1 MTDAPAS
8 LLDRFRLD
16 GKVALVTGASR
27 GIGRAT
33 ALGLADAG
41 ADVVIASRTAA
52 DLDAVVEEVAARGRR
67 AVPVAMDV
75 MELDRLGSLVDTATE
90 QLGGLDILVNNAGGS
105 FPKPLLDTSAR
116 SFEVAF
122 TFNVTTAFELT
133 KAAVP
138 AILERGGG
146 SVVNISS
153 AAGRLADRGFA
164 AYGTAKGALSHLTR
178 LLAADLCPHIRVN
191 GIAVGSVE
199 TDAIATVLDDG
210 LRSRMEAATPL
221 RRLGSPEDIAACVLY
236 LTSPA
241 GSYLTGKL
249 LEVDGGITHPTLG
262 LDLPDYEPPGG

>member
-1 MTDAPAS
+1 MTDSPTN

-16 GKVALVTGASR
+16 GRVALVTGASR

-41 ADVVIASRTAA
+41 ADVVIAARTAE
-52 DLDAVVEEVAARGRR
+52 DLDAVVDEVADRGRR

-75 MELDRLGSLVDTATE
+75 MELDRLAELVSAATE
-90 QLGGLDILVNNAGGS
+90 RLGGLDILVNNAGGS

-138 AILERGGG
+138 ALLERGGG
-146 SVVNISS
+146 CVINISS

-164 AYGTAKGALSHLTR
+164 AYGTAKAALSHLTR
-178 LLAADLCPHIRVN
+178 ILAADLSPHIRVN

-199 TDAIATVLDDG
+199 TDAIATVLTDE
-210 LRSRMEAATPL
+210 LRERMEAGTPL
-221 RRLGSPEDIAACVLY
+221 RRLGTPEDIAATVLY
-236 LTSPA
+236 LASPA

-249 LEVDGGITHPTLG
+249 LEVDGGIDHPTLG
-262 LDLPDYEPPGG
+262 LDLPDYEPPSA